1 MDFMAGD
8 AFLHH
13 LRPARLSPA
22 SSTESPV
29 RRHRLPGGANDAT
42 RDPGTIRAARAFLG
56 GLRVDLIR
64 PRARGKRLPF
74 SPGSEERKPPVRST
88 IITAALLAILGGA
101 VAMPASA
108 APIGPGTGVSAPA
121 DMVSTVQMDPME
133 RHMMR
138 RRMERRM
145 MRHRMERHMM
155 HREMRHR
162 MMRRE
167 MMRRM

>member
-1 MDFMAGD
+1 M
-8 AFLHH
+8 
-13 LRPARLSPA
+13 
-22 SSTESPV
+22 
-29 RRHRLPGGANDAT
+29 
-42 RDPGTIRAARAFLG
+42 
-56 GLRVDLIR
+56 
-64 PRARGKRLPF
+64 
-74 SPGSEERKPPVRST
+74 RST
-88 IITAALLAILGGA
+88 IITAALLAVLGGA

-155 HREMRHR
+155 RREMRHR

-167 MMRRM
+167 MMHRM